1 MSKKF
6 HSKETKPV
14 FFLGAIGSEFQSLA
28 PVLCKAARVKTHI
41 ILYKPAK
48 RVYLL
53 EACEHI

>member
-14 FFLGAIGSEFQSLA
+14 FFLDAIGSEFQSLA

-53 EACEHI
+53 CKHI